1 MAPHTSTGEWQRR
14 MTRSILGIAL
24 AFLVTAALISA
35 EPDSSCAARSGA
47 GVRWLRVAPSNEHAA
62 IDRWCSPVGVPVR
75 IGGRQPEDV
84 LSGPVAIV
92 SWNTHVGAGDLD
104 GLVTDLR
111 SGGLTGGRPVTS
123 FVLLLQ
129 EVYRSGDTVPS
140 QVGRDG
146 RWASAQRPPGP
157 GGERDDVAASAKRL
171 GLEAFYAPSMRN
183 GAPGATDEDRGN
195 AILSTMPMSELT
207 AIELPLERQRRVA
220 LQATVSLTVQGRAP
234 VPLRVVST
242 HFTNMVMHH
251 VWVLSES
258 GRLRQARALASVLP
272 ADGPLVLAGD
282 FNAWF
287 GYRDAAYKE
296 LVRRVPA
303 PWSDDRRATFG
314 PMRLDHILTRLPEG
328 WRASTRRAGTRYG
341 SDHYPLVATIEPP
354 PT

>member
-1 MAPHTSTGEWQRR
+1 MKK
-14 MTRSILGIAL
+14 SILGITL
-24 AFLVTAALISA
+24 AFLGSAALISA
-35 EPDSSCAARSGA
+35 GPDSNCAARSGT
-47 GVRWLRVAPSNEHAA
+47 GVRWMRTAPSNEHVA
-62 IDRWCSPVGVPVR
+62 IDRWCFPVGHV
-75 IGGRQPEDV
+75 GGLPREDAAA
-84 LSGPVAIV
+84 GPLAIV
-92 SWNTHVGAGDLD
+92 SWNTHVGAGDID

-111 SGGLTGGRPVTS
+111 SGRLTGGHPVTS

-129 EVYRSGDTVPS
+129 EVYRSGETVPAPAD
-140 QVGRDG
+140 RDV

-157 GGERDDVAASAKRL
+157 GGKRDDVAASAKRL
-171 GLEAFYAPSMRN
+171 GLEAFYVPSMRN

-195 AILSTMPMSELT
+195 AILSTMRLSDLT

-220 LQATVSLTVQGRAP
+220 LQATVTVAVRGGEP

-258 GRLRQARALASVLP
+258 GRLRQARALAGVLP
-272 ADGPLVLAGD
+272 ADGPLVLGGD

-296 LVRRVPA
+296 LVRVVPA
-303 PWSDDRRATFG
+303 PASDDRRATFG
-314 PMRLDHILTRLPEG
+314 PLRLDHILARLPVG
-328 WRASTRRAGTRYG
+328 WRAATRRAGARYG

>member
-1 MAPHTSTGEWQRR
+1 MNKA
-14 MTRSILGIAL
+14 ILGIAL
-24 AFLVTAALISA
+24 ALLGSAALISA
-35 EPDSSCAARSGA
+35 GPDSNCAARSGA
-47 GVRWLRVAPSNEHAA
+47 GVRWLRVAPSNEHVA

-75 IGGRQPEDV
+75 IGGRPRDEIAA
-84 LSGPVAIV
+84 GPVAIV

-104 GLVTDLR
+104 GLVADLR
-111 SGGLTGGRPVTS
+111 SGRLTGGRPVTS

-129 EVYRSGDTVPS
+129 EVYRSDETVPS
-140 QVGRDG
+140 RAEGEA
-146 RWASAQRPPGP
+146 RWASAQQPPGP
-157 GGERDDVAASAKRL
+157 GGKRDDVAAGAKRL

-183 GAPGATDEDRGN
+183 GAPGTTNEDRGN
-195 AILSTMPMSELT
+195 AILSTMPLSDLT

-220 LQATVSLTVQGRAP
+220 LQATVTLTGQGYAP

-272 ADGPLVLAGD
+272 ADGPLVLGGD

-296 LVRRVPA
+296 LVRLVPA
-303 PWSDDRRATFG
+303 PSSDDRRATFG
-314 PMRLDHILTRLPEG
+314 PMRLDHILARLPAG
-328 WRASTRRAGTRYG
+328 WRAATRRAGARYG
-341 SDHYPLVATIEPP
+341 SDHYPIVATIEPP

>member
-1 MAPHTSTGEWQRR
+1 
-14 MTRSILGIAL
+14 MTKQVLGITL
-24 AFLVTAALISA
+24 AFVGSAALICA
-35 EPDSSCAARSGA
+35 EPPSTCTARSGA
-47 GVRWLRVAPSNEHAA
+47 GVRWVRVAPANEHVA
-62 IDRWCSPVGVPVR
+62 IDRWCHTVGAPIQ
-75 IGGRQPEDV
+75 IGGLPREQTPA
-84 LSGPVAIV
+84 GPLAIV
-92 SWNTHVGAGDLD
+92 SWNTHVGAGDID

-111 SGGLTGGRPVTS
+111 SGRLTGGHPVTS

-129 EVYRSGDTVPS
+129 EVYRSGESVPS
-140 QVGRDG
+140 EGRGDM
-146 RWASAQRPPGP
+146 RWASAQRPRGT
-157 GGERDDVAASAKRL
+157 GGTRDEVAGTAKRL

-195 AILSTMPMSELT
+195 AILSTMQLTDLT

-220 LQATVSLTVQGRAP
+220 LQATVTVALQGHAP

-258 GRLRQARALASVLP
+258 GRLRQARALAGVLP
-272 ADGPLVLAGD
+272 ADGPLVLGGD

-296 LVRRVPA
+296 LARLVPA
-303 PWSDDRRATFG
+303 PSSDDRRATFG
-314 PMRLDHILTRLPEG
+314 PMRLDHILARLPAG
-328 WRASTRRAGTRYG
+328 WRAATRRAVSRYG

-354 PT
+354 AT

>member
-1 MAPHTSTGEWQRR
+1 MAK
-14 MTRSILGIAL
+14 SILPVAL
-24 AFLVTAALISA
+24 ACLCSAALISA
-35 EPDSSCAARSGA
+35 EADSNCAARSGA
-47 GVRWLRVAPSNEHAA
+47 GVRWLRVAPSSEHMA
-62 IDRWCSPVGVPVR
+62 IDRWCFAVGAPMR
-75 IGGRQPEDV
+75 IGGRPRADATG
-84 LSGPVAIV
+84 GPVAIV
-92 SWNTHVGAGDLD
+92 SWNTHVGAGDID
-104 GLVTDLR
+104 GLVTDVR
-111 SGGLTGGRPVTS
+111 AGRLTGGRPVTS

-140 QVGRDG
+140 EAGGDG

-157 GGERDDVAASAKRL
+157 GGKRDDVAASAKRL

-220 LQATVSLTVQGRAP
+220 LQATVSVTLQGRAP
-234 VPLRVVST
+234 LFLKVVST

-296 LVRRVPA
+296 LVRLVP
-303 PWSDDRRATFG
+303 PPSSDDRRATFG
-314 PMRLDHILTRLPEG
+314 PMRLDHVLARLPEG
-328 WRASTRRAGTRYG
+328 WRAATRRATTRYG
-341 SDHYPLVATIEPP
+341 SDHYPLVTTIEPP

>member
-1 MAPHTSTGEWQRR
+1 
-14 MTRSILGIAL
+14 MTKSILGLTL
-24 AFLVTAALISA
+24 AFLASAAFLSA
-35 EPDSSCAARSGA
+35 GPDSNCAARSGT
-47 GVRWLRVAPSNEHAA
+47 GVRWVRVAPSNEHVA
-62 IDRWCSPVGVPVR
+62 IDRWCFSVGVPVR
-75 IGGRQPEDV
+75 IDGRPRQDV
-84 LSGPVAIV
+84 PAGAVAIV
-92 SWNTHVGAGDLD
+92 SWNTHVGAGDID

-111 SGGLTGGRPVTS
+111 SGRLTAGRPVTS

-129 EVYRSGDTVPS
+129 EVYRSGDIVPS
-140 QVGRDG
+140 EATAEG

-157 GGERDDVAASAKRL
+157 DGRRDDVAASAKRL

-195 AILSTMPMSELT
+195 AILSTMPLSDLT

-220 LQATVSLTVQGRAP
+220 LQATVTLTVQGYAP

-272 ADGPLVLAGD
+272 ADGPLVLGGD

-296 LVRRVPA
+296 LVRLVP
-303 PWSDDRRATFG
+303 PPSSDDRRATFG
-314 PMRLDHILTRLPEG
+314 PMRLDHILARLPAG
-328 WRASTRRAGTRYG
+328 WRAATRRAGARYG